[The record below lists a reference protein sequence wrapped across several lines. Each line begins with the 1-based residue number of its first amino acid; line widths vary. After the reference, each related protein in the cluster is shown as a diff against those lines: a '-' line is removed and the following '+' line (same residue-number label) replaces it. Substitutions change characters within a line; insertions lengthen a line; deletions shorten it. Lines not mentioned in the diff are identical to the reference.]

1 MSNQEITLKK
11 NFIQYGG
18 EFKKVRTQLI
28 KEEKKASELIES
40 NTKKEK
46 DDLQKAFDTYQ
57 KKIDSIMKSKEFKV
71 LEQKAGSL
79 TKEMNKTVMKAKN
92 EFIKISE
99 QINKKENWDDTKKQK
114 KTKELY
120 DYVIGKFYSKDEIE
134 AFDKMMNG
142 LVII

>member
-99 QINKKENWDDTKKQK
+99 QINKKENWTDAKKQK